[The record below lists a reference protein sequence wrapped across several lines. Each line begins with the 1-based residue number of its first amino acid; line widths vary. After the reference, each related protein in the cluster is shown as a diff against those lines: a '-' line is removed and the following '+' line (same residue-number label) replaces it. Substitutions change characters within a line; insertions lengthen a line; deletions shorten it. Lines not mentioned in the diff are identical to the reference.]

1 MSIVLSCPS
10 CSTRYRAD
18 PQAIGA
24 NGRRVRCASCSY
36 VWTAEVEDPAE
47 LPALEPAP
55 VAAEPEPEAVGTE
68 ADKPVHT
75 AYRERQAK
83 KRQKMSAAVAGGAWG
98 GLAVAVALL
107 VVASWIF
114 RVDIVTLWPRASS
127 AYAAIGSEVNPYG
140 ISVGELH
147 VSHEVAHGVPLLII
161 EGAIHN
167 YDRRSRDLP
176 GLRAVLRDDHAN
188 TLLEWAVGLDGGA
201 VRAGEE
207 RAFRTIVSDPPPQ
220 TVEVEV
226 LLVDAITAHLEAGG
240 HVAGGAAD
248 DHDAADDPDANA
260 HGEPDAASD
269 HH

>member
-36 VWTAEVEDPAE
+36 VWTAEVDDPVD
-47 LPALEPAP
+47 LPELEPAP
-55 VAAEPEPEAVGTE
+55 VEAVAEEAAAPEPETA
-68 ADKPVHT
+68 KPVHT

-83 KRQKMSAAVAGGAWG
+83 KRQTMSAAVAGGAWG
-98 GLAVAVALL
+98 GLAVAVSLL
-107 VVASWIF
+107 FVASWFF

-147 VSHEVAHGVPLLII
+147 VSHEVDQGVPLLII
-161 EGAIHN
+161 EGSIQN

-176 GLRAVLRDDHAN
+176 GLRAVLRDN
-188 TLLEWAVGLDGGA
+188 QSQTLLEWSVGVTDGP
-201 VRAGEE
+201 VRSGEIRE
-207 RAFRTIVSDPPPQ
+207 FRTIVSDPPPE
-220 TVEVEV
+220 TVEVEIV
-226 LLVDAITAHLEAGG
+226 LVDPITAHLEAG
-240 HVAGGAAD
+240 
-248 DHDAADDPDANA
+248 
-260 HGEPDAASD
+260 HGEADPSPAPETAYAGSAGD